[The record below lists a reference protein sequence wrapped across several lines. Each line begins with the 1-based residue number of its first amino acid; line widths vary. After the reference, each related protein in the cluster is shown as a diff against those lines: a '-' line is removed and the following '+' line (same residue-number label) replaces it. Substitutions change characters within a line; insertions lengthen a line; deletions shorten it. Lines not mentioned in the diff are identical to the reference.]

1 MGKNRWDELAD
12 ILVNYSTQVQKGDRV
27 LVTMMETDTFPLA
40 RAVHASAVRA
50 GAVAH
55 IEFQSL
61 LVQRDLMQFGVQE
74 QFVHAHEMQSEGM
87 NWADV
92 YIGLRGAS
100 NPHELSGIAE
110 ETIMSFRR
118 ELGKVSAKRT
128 KDTRWVLVRV
138 PNSSFAQQAGMSTD
152 EMMDF
157 FFDATLLDWTQEAK
171 RYDEICKFMQST
183 EEVRILSKDTD
194 ISFSTKGR
202 KYVVDDGHINM
213 PGGEVYTA
221 PLDESAEGYIQFE
234 FPAVFSGQYVEGIRL
249 QFSKGEVV
257 EAHASRN
264 EELLHQLIS
273 MDEGAKRI
281 GEFGVGTNYGI
292 NRYCYDLLFDEKIGG
307 TAHIALGRAYEQC
320 GGINQSAFHWDLIK
334 DLREEGQLILDG
346 KVVMQNGTFL
356 I

>member
-1 MGKNRWDELAD
+1 
-12 ILVNYSTQVQKGDRV
+12 
-27 LVTMMETDTFPLA
+27 
-40 RAVHASAVRA
+40 
-50 GAVAH
+50 
-55 IEFQSL
+55 
-61 LVQRDLMQFGVQE
+61 
-74 QFVHAHEMQSEGM
+74 
-87 NWADV
+87 
-92 YIGLRGAS
+92 
-100 NPHELSGIAE
+100 
-110 ETIMSFRR
+110 
-118 ELGKVSAKRT
+118 
-128 KDTRWVLVRV
+128 
-138 PNSSFAQQAGMSTD
+138 
-152 EMMDF
+152 
-157 FFDATLLDWTQEAK
+157 
-171 RYDEICKFMQST
+171 MQST

-194 ISFSTKGR
+194 ITFSTKGR

-292 NRYCYDLLFDEKIGG
+292 NRYCCDLLFDEKIGG